1 MMHTLTRV
9 RSQIATKVTLLSS
22 LTMAMVVSA
31 MALPHGLG
39 FLVSQFGLSW
49 QDALAIISIL
59 LTEGSAGIAALAAV
73 APWLLPFV
81 GTLDGLI
88 FFVGVSAAAGW

>member
-31 MALPHGLG
+31 MALPRGLG

-59 LTEGSAGIAALAAV
+59 LTEGSVGIAAV

-88 FFVGVSAAAGW
+88 LFIGVSAAAGW

>member
-9 RSQIATKVTLLSS
+9 RLQIATKVTLLSS
-22 LTMAMVVSA
+22 LIMAMVVSA
-31 MALPHGLG
+31 MALPRGLG

-59 LTEGSAGIAALAAV
+59 LTEGSAGIAALA
-73 APWLLPFV
+73 PWLLPFV

-88 FFVGVSAAAGW
+88 LFIGVSAAAGW

>member
-1 MMHTLTRV
+1 MLTTFAQARYWAAMRV
-9 RSQIATKVTLLSS
+9 ALLCSV
-22 LTMAMVVSA
+22 AMGA
-31 MALPHGLG
+31 LAAFAALPRGLG

-59 LTEGSAGIAALAAV
+59 LTEGSAGIAV
-73 APWLLPFV
+73 FAPWLIPFV

-88 FFVGVSAAAGW
+88 LFVGVSAAAGW

>member
-1 MMHTLTRV
+1 MPR
-9 RSQIATKVTLLSS
+9 
-22 LTMAMVVSA
+22 
-31 MALPHGLG
+31 GLG

-59 LTEGSAGIAALAAV
+59 LTEGSAGIAAF

-88 FFVGVSAAAGW
+88 LFIGVSAAAGW